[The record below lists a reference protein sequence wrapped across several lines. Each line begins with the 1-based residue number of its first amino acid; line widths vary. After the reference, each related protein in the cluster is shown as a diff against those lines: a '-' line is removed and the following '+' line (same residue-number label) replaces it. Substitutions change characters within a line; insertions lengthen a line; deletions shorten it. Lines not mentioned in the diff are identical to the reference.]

1 MLSPVTLLLTIA
13 AAKLESRHD
22 LKFCMNEDLKTRID
36 KAELLL
42 LEGHLASAHFALK
55 KVLRKEPDNV
65 HALILSAE
73 QRLRDRKQTE
83 SVDLLNKLFDMQ
95 PEHFGGE
102 LQKRLAHVCFENDL
116 YAKAA
121 QLFEWAI
128 LEEIQDDLSLYQLG
142 ISHFRLLKT
151 QEAEQRLV
159 ECVQSRPDFAAAYLQ
174 LGHVCKAMGNSI
186 DAAKNYKKYIEFS
199 PHEKGTG
206 YWCLADLK
214 SYTFDDDEIGEI
226 RREMD
231 SRQEDLA
238 QLSALQF
245 ALGRA
250 AEKNKDYSEAMR
262 YYGDGNAIQ
271 ARLKPFNVELYRR
284 VISGIR
290 TVRADENPT
299 RSNGKPVAILVV
311 GLPRSG
317 TTLTEQILSSHSRV
331 QATDELTLLPDMA
344 SRLSK
349 GGDYVKRLSS
359 MTEDEKKDLR
369 QQYISGAC
377 AYLKQDCDFF
387 IDKNPKNFLQIGL
400 AKRIMPETVV
410 IDVRRDPRDVAISA
424 YRQLFNFTN
433 EFSTSFDGIYEYYK
447 GYLEMI
453 DHWQSVYPN
462 QIKTVNYEE
471 LVSSPDEQIEALLSF
486 CGLESEP
493 ACFAFYDQKRAVMTP
508 SVGQVSK
515 PMYTSSVGQWR
526 HYEEFARDGMSR
538 LGSLLAPTS

>member
-1 MLSPVTLLLTIA
+1 MRRLYYSSIVAHQNPPATNRKIPV
-13 AAKLESRHD
+13 
-22 LKFCMNEDLKTRID
+22 NEDLKVRIE
-36 KAELLL
+36 KAESLLQQ
-42 LEGHLASAHFALK
+42 GHLPSAHFALK
-55 KVLRKEPDNV
+55 KVLRKDPDNV
-65 HALILSAE
+65 PALVLSAE
-73 QRLRDRKQTE
+73 HRFRDRKQTE
-83 SVDLLNKLFDMQ
+83 SVDLINKLFDME

-102 LQKRLAHVCFENDL
+102 LQKRLGHVCFEYDL
-116 YAKAA
+116 YAKAS
-121 QLFEWAI
+121 QLFEWAR
-128 LEEIQDDLSLYQLG
+128 LEEIQDDLSLFQLG
-142 ISHFRLLKT
+142 VSHFRLLKT
-151 QEAEQRLV
+151 QDAEQRLM
-159 ECVQSRPDFAAAYLQ
+159 ECVKYRPEFAAAYLQ
-174 LGHVCKAMGNSI
+174 LGHVCKAMGNSKG
-186 DAAKNYKKYIEFS
+186 AAENYKNYIEFS
-199 PHEKGTG
+199 PNEKGTG

-214 SYTFDDDEIGEI
+214 SYTFDDDDIAKI
-226 RREMD
+226 SREME
-231 SRQEDLA
+231 SRQEDLP

-262 YYGDGNAIQ
+262 YYDEGNAIQ
-271 ARLKPFNVELYRR
+271 TRLKPFNVELYRR
-284 VISGIR
+284 IISGIQ
-290 TVRADENPT
+290 TICADEKPT
-299 RSNGKPVAILVV
+299 RSDAKPVAILVV

-331 QATDELTLLPDMA
+331 QATDELPLLEDMA
-344 SRLSK
+344 LRINIS
-349 GGDYVKRLSS
+349 GGYVSRLSS

-369 QQYISGAC
+369 QQYVSGAS

-387 IDKNPKNFLQIGL
+387 IDKNPKNFLHIGL

-433 EFSTSFDGIYEYYK
+433 EFATSFEGIYEYYK

-471 LVSSPDEQIEALLSF
+471 LVSSPNEQIEALLSF

-493 ACFAFYDQKRAVMTP
+493 ACFEFYDQKRAVMTP

-538 LGSLLAPTS
+538 LGSLLAPTSS

>member
-1 MLSPVTLLLTIA
+1 MS
-13 AAKLESRHD
+13 ED
-22 LKFCMNEDLKTRID
+22 LKFRID
-36 KAELLL
+36 KAESLLQQGRL
-42 LEGHLASAHFALK
+42 PSAYFALK

-73 QRLRDRKQTE
+73 HRLRNRKRTE
-83 SVDLLNKLFDMQ
+83 SVDIINKLFDME
-95 PEHFGGE
+95 PENFGGA
-102 LQKRLAHVCFENDL
+102 LQKRLGHVCFESEL
-116 YAKAA
+116 YSKASQA
-121 QLFEWAI
+121 FEWAR
-128 LEEIQDDLSLYQLG
+128 LEEIQDDLSLFQLG
-142 ISHFRLLKT
+142 ISHLRLGKM
-151 QEAEQRLV
+151 QSAEQRFM
-159 ECVQSRPDFAAAYLQ
+159 ECMNSTPEFAAAYLQ
-174 LGHVCKAMGNSI
+174 LGHVYKAMGNSKG
-186 DAAKNYKKYIEFS
+186 AAEMYKKYIEFS
-199 PHEKGTG
+199 PNGKGTG
-206 YWCLADLK
+206 YWFLADLK
-214 SYTFDDDEIGEI
+214 LYTFDDYDIAEIK
-226 RREMD
+226 RELE
-231 SRQEDLA
+231 SRQEDLP

-262 YYGDGNAIQ
+262 YYDEGNAIQ
-271 ARLKPFNVELYRR
+271 ARLKPFHVERYRR
-284 VISGIR
+284 IISGIQ
-290 TVRADENPT
+290 TVGADEKPT
-299 RSNGKPVAILVV
+299 RSDKKPVAILVV

-331 QATDELTLLPDMA
+331 QATDELPLLEDMA
-344 SRLSK
+344 LRMNMS
-349 GGDYVKRLSS
+349 GGYLKRLSS

-369 QQYISGAC
+369 QQYISGAS
-377 AYLKQDCDFF
+377 AYFKQDSDFF
-387 IDKNPKNFLQIGL
+387 IDKNPKNFLHIGL

-433 EFSTSFDGIYEYYK
+433 EFASSFDGIYEYYK

-453 DHWQSVYPN
+453 DHWRSVYPN

-471 LVSSPDEQIEALLSF
+471 LVSSADEQIEALLSF

-493 ACFAFYDQKRAVMTP
+493 ACFEFYNQKRAVMTP

-538 LGSLLAPTS
+538 LGSLLATTR